1 MHLLFENILK
11 LVVLWWIG
19 AFKDLDEGSG
29 SFQLDAK
36 IWEAIGT
43 ATSASGST
51 IPSAFGAR
59 PPNVADDKQATT
71 ADSWS
76 FWLLYLGPIL
86 LQNKFHS
93 SVYHHHFCDLASIVE
108 MCLQF
113 EIERADVHRLHVACQ
128 KWVTEYEKLY
138 YQYDP
143 ERVSACPLTI
153 HGLLHIPD
161 ALEEI
166 GPVWTHWAFPTE
178 RYCGHLQPA
187 IKSRRHPFVAIDN
200 YIVLQA
206 QLSQIKLIYGV
217 EDDLSLKPP
226 RSLLPAKHFAHP
238 DCRPSSSIPNS
249 IIEKILISFATRFST
264 NKTTIRKYLLKN
276 SITQWAKVRRL
287 HGGDDMTASCLAPFT
302 EDRQDATFVR
312 YDMLVDINARHRRVA
327 PIYEKCSF
335 YGQLKH
341 ILVVGLSAAEEL
353 GLLSETTFILA
364 AIDISG
370 APYYE
375 WMGTLEVVDMSVI
388 QCLIGRIVAMDG
400 KQTSIID
407 RTNTLQSSYYV
418 AGE

>member
-11 LVVLWWIG
+11 LLVLWWIG
-19 AFKDLDEGSG
+19 AFKDLDKGSG

-86 LQNKFHS
+86 LQNKFCS

-113 EIERADVHRLHVACQ
+113 EIEQADVHRLRVACQ

-166 GPVWTHWAFPTE
+166 GPVWAFPTE
-178 RYCGHLQPA
+178 HYCGHLQPA
-187 IKSRRHPFVAIDN
+187 IKI
-200 YIVLQA
+200 LQA
-206 QLSQIKLIYGV
+206 QLVQIKLIYGV
-217 EDDLSLKPP
+217 EDDLLLKPP

-238 DCRPSSSIPNS
+238 DYPYCILLTPQWPSSSVPNS

-264 NKTTIRKYLLKN
+264 NKITIRKYLLKN
-276 SITQWAKVRRL
+276 SIMQWAKVRRL

-302 EDRQDATFVR
+302 EDRRDATTYFFAN
-312 YDMLVDINARHRRVA
+312 YDMLVDINARHQRVA

-375 WMGTLEVVDMSVI
+375 RMGTLEVVDMSVI
-388 QCLIGRIVAMDG
+388 QCLVGRIMAMDG
-400 KQTSIID
+400 RQTSIID

>member
-1 MHLLFENILK
+1 
-11 LVVLWWIG
+11 
-19 AFKDLDEGSG
+19 
-29 SFQLDAK
+29 
-36 IWEAIGT
+36 
-43 ATSASGST
+43 
-51 IPSAFGAR
+51 
-59 PPNVADDKQATT
+59 
-71 ADSWS
+71 
-76 FWLLYLGPIL
+76 
-86 LQNKFHS
+86 
-93 SVYHHHFCDLASIVE
+93 
-108 MCLQF
+108 
-113 EIERADVHRLHVACQ
+113 
-128 KWVTEYEKLY
+128 
-138 YQYDP
+138 
-143 ERVSACPLTI
+143 VSACPLTI

-238 DCRPSSSIPNS
+238 DYPYCILLTPQRPSSSVPNS

-264 NKTTIRKYLLKN
+264 NKTTIRKYLLKD

-287 HGGDDMTASCLAPFT
+287 HGGDDMTASCLALFT
-302 EDRQDATFVR
+302 EDRRDATFVR
-312 YDMLVDINARHRRVA
+312 VRTFLLMSMSFANYTFT

-364 AIDISG
+364 AIERCTIQGTSISG

-375 WMGTLEVVDMSVI
+375 RMGTLEVVDMSVI
-388 QCLIGRIVAMDG
+388 QCLVGRVMAMDG
-400 KQTSIID
+400 RQTSIID

>member
-11 LVVLWWIG
+11 LLVLWWIG
-19 AFKDLDEGSG
+19 AFKDLDEGLG

-36 IWEAIGT
+36 IWEAIGA

-86 LQNKFHS
+86 LQNKFRS

-113 EIERADVHRLHVACQ
+113 EIERADVHRLRVACQ

-138 YQYDP
+138 YQYDT

-166 GPVWTHWAFPTE
+166 GPVWTHWAFPMQ

-206 QLSQIKLIYGV
+206 QLLQIKLIYGV

-226 RSLLPAKHFAHP
+226 CSLLPAKHFAHP
-238 DCRPSSSIPNS
+238 DYPYCILLTPQRPS
-249 IIEKILISFATRFST
+249 ST
-264 NKTTIRKYLLKN
+264 NKTTIRKYLLKD
-276 SITQWAKVRRL
+276 SIMQWAKVRCL
-287 HGGDDMTASCLAPFT
+287 HGGDDMTASCLALFT
-302 EDRQDATFVR
+302 EDRRDATFVR
-312 YDMLVDINARHRRVA
+312 VRTFLLMVA

-335 YGQLKH
+335 YGQLKY
-341 ILVVGLSAAEEL
+341 ILIVGLSAAEEL

-364 AIDISG
+364 TIEQCTIQGTSISG

-375 WMGTLEVVDMSVI
+375 RMGTLEVVDMSVI
-388 QCLIGRIVAMDG
+388 QCLVGRVMAMDG
-400 KQTSIID
+400 RQTFIID